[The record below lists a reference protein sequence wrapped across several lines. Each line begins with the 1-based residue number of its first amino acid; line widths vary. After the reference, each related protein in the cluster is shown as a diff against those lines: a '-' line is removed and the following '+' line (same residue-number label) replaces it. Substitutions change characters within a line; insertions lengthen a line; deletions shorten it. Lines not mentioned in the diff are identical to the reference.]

1 MSSAVVCGL
10 IMLTLVV
17 VLLVIG
23 TPISVAI
30 GTASAAAMLTI
41 LAPEKAILVSAQKM
55 FSTSS

>member
-23 TPISVAI
+23 TPISAVSY
-30 GTASAAAMLTI
+30 THLT
-41 LAPEKAILVSAQKM
+41 LP
-55 FSTSS
+55 TT